1 MPWHMMLVQYGFS
14 KLGGVLHEGSTD
26 EAWIFS
32 LTRDR
37 RFSNLGYSIEHKS
50 MID

>member
-1 MPWHMMLVQYGFS
+1 MS
-14 KLGGVLHEGSTD
+14 KLGGVLNEGSAD

-32 LTRDR
+32 LTRDQG
-37 RFSNLGYSIEHKS
+37 FSNLGYNIEHKS